1 MTESYVPAF
10 VVAYAERASQDPTNP
25 MSWYARA
32 HEYRTAGDLEAWC
45 RTIEVAL
52 SVPHHSP
59 EQCWSRAWARLTR
72 GDWSGWT
79 DYEARALHADDRS
92 PRTTWEDWVRWTHG
106 PWDGNEGLGDKTIL
120 VLSEQ
125 GMGDNIQ
132 MLRYLPLLADRAHEV
147 IVRVYPRLVPF
158 VQCNFGDRVTVII
171 HGVDKPYA
179 FDRYTNLMSLPH
191 LFEQLPPFVPLRSP
205 RRRPP
210 LSARG
215 RPVRAG
221 ICWAGSSYHGN
232 DETRSMPAACIAPLL
247 ARTDIEWHT
256 LQVGERAV
264 EADRYPSL
272 VRPWPPLITFG
283 DTADLIAEL
292 DMVVA
297 VDTAVGHLAGCLGAP
312 TYLMLP
318 FCSEYRWGLEDRTP
332 WYPSMQLVRQPAAG
346 DWAGAVVRLQ
356 QLLDQF
362 VLADEEIVTNDNHS
376 ARPHVFSAVR

>member
-1 MTESYVPAF
+1 
-10 VVAYAERASQDPTNP
+10 
-25 MSWYARA
+25 
-32 HEYRTAGDLEAWC
+32 
-45 RTIEVAL
+45 
-52 SVPHHSP
+52 
-59 EQCWSRAWARLTR
+59 
-72 GDWSGWT
+72 
-79 DYEARALHADDRS
+79 
-92 PRTTWEDWVRWTHG
+92 
-106 PWDGNEGLGDKTIL
+106 
-120 VLSEQ
+120 
-125 GMGDNIQ
+125 
-132 MLRYLPLLADRAHEV
+132 
-147 IVRVYPRLVPF
+147 
-158 VQCNFGDRVTVII
+158 
-171 HGVDKPYA
+171 
-179 FDRYTNLMSLPH
+179 
-191 LFEQLPPFVPLRSP
+191 
-205 RRRPP
+205 
-210 LSARG
+210 
-215 RPVRAG
+215 
-221 ICWAGSSYHGN
+221 
-232 DETRSMPAACIAPLL
+232 MPAACIAPLL